1 MILTKNRLK
10 KIRKRIDD
18 DDMLNYLKYSH
29 LEPIRENDILWS
41 KVSDK
46 ATQFPDIMNNFTQTD
61 RKVMVDKETDTYDEL
76 NKMDI
81 NAKYVLEGLDKSF
94 KNDKQTQVNSYI
106 VKEFEPETPP
116 SGNSEDEGFMSR
128 NVDRGLR
135 IAQLSGSAMLTAL
148 NIADTIGSVV
158 LSPVIDS
165 ALDYLMS
172 NPSNENEDE
181 EEVEEEVEEEEV
193 PTGSGDV
200 PQTRDR
206 SRSRSDSSDNNMGHS
221 LLRRGASRSRSSSP
235 ASSAKTTPKKKII
248 DIITNIFYINYL
260 RNRFN
265 QHKVFTRIL
274 SILFFNCFAFCFFL
288 FVILFSI

>member
-18 DDMLNYLKYSH
+18 DDMLYYLKYSH
-29 LEPIRENDILWS
+29 LEPIREDNIL
-41 KVSDK
+41 KVETSDK

-61 RKVMVDKETDTYDEL
+61 KKVMVDKETDTYDEL

-81 NAKYVLEGLDKSF
+81 NAKYVLEGVDKSF
-94 KNDKQTQVNSYI
+94 KNDKQTQVNSLL
-106 VKEFEPETPP
+106 VKELEPETPP
-116 SGNSEDEGFMSR
+116 SSNSEDEGFMSR

-135 IAQLSGSAMLTAL
+135 MAQLTGSAMLTAL
-148 NIADTIGSVV
+148 NLADTVGSAV

-181 EEVEEEVEEEEV
+181 EEIEEEV
-193 PTGSGDV
+193 PTSSGDA
-200 PQTRDR
+200 PQTRER
-206 SRSRSDSSDNNMGHS
+206 SRSRDDSEDLGNS

-235 ASSAKTTPKKKII
+235 ASSAKTTPKKK
-248 DIITNIFYINYL
+248 
-260 RNRFN
+260 
-265 QHKVFTRIL
+265 
-274 SILFFNCFAFCFFL
+274 
-288 FVILFSI
+288 

>member
-10 KIRKRIDD
+10 KLRKRIDD

-29 LEPIRENDILWS
+29 LEPIREDDIL
-41 KVSDK
+41 KVEISDK

-61 RKVMVDKETDTYDEL
+61 KKVMVDKETDTYDEL
-76 NKMDI
+76 NKMNI
-81 NAKYVLEGLDKSF
+81 NAKYVLEGVDKSF
-94 KNDKQTQVNSYI
+94 KNDKQTQVNSLL

-135 IAQLSGSAMLTAL
+135 MAQLTGSAMLTAL
-148 NIADTIGSVV
+148 NLADTVGSAV

-181 EEVEEEVEEEEV
+181 EEVEQEVEEEV
-193 PTGSGDV
+193 PTGSADV

-206 SRSRSDSSDNNMGHS
+206 SRSRSDSSDNNDLGNS

-235 ASSAKTTPKKKII
+235 ASSAKTTPKKK
-248 DIITNIFYINYL
+248 
-260 RNRFN
+260 
-265 QHKVFTRIL
+265 
-274 SILFFNCFAFCFFL
+274 
-288 FVILFSI
+288 

>member
-18 DDMLNYLKYSH
+18 DDMLYYLKYSH
-29 LEPIRENDILWS
+29 LEPIREDDIL
-41 KVSDK
+41 KVETSDK

-61 RKVMVDKETDTYDEL
+61 KKVMVDKETDTYDEL

-81 NAKYVLEGLDKSF
+81 NAKYVLEGFDKSF
-94 KNDKQTQVNSYI
+94 NNDKQTQVNSYL
-106 VKEFEPETPP
+106 VKEFEPKTPP
-116 SGNSEDEGFMSR
+116 SSDSQDEDGSPFLR

-135 IAQLSGSAMLTAL
+135 IAQLTGSAMLTAL
-148 NIADTIGSVV
+148 NLADTVGSAV

-181 EEVEEEVEEEEV
+181 EVEDEVEV
-193 PTGSGDV
+193 PTSSGDV
-200 PQTRDR
+200 PQVIGRDR
-206 SRSRSDSSDNNMGHS
+206 SRSRDNSEDDNMGHR

-235 ASSAKTTPKKKII
+235 ASSGKASSAKTTPKKK
-248 DIITNIFYINYL
+248 
-260 RNRFN
+260 
-265 QHKVFTRIL
+265 
-274 SILFFNCFAFCFFL
+274 
-288 FVILFSI
+288 

>member
-29 LEPIRENDILWS
+29 LEPIREDDIL
-41 KVSDK
+41 KVEISDK

-61 RKVMVDKETDTYDEL
+61 KKVMVDKETDTYDEL

-81 NAKYVLEGLDKSF
+81 NAKYVLEGFDKSF
-94 KNDKQTQVNSYI
+94 KNDKQTQVNSFL

-135 IAQLSGSAMLTAL
+135 MAQLTGSAMLTAL
-148 NIADTIGSVV
+148 NLADTVGSAV

-172 NPSNENEDE
+172 NPSNENEEEDE
-181 EEVEEEVEEEEV
+181 EVEEEV
-193 PTGSGDV
+193 PTGSADV
-200 PQTRDR
+200 PQHLARDR
-206 SRSRSDSSDNNMGHS
+206 SRSRSDNEDDNMGHR
-221 LLRRGASRSRSSSP
+221 LLRRGAGRSRSSSP
-235 ASSAKTTPKKKII
+235 ASSAKTTPKKK
-248 DIITNIFYINYL
+248 
-260 RNRFN
+260 
-265 QHKVFTRIL
+265 
-274 SILFFNCFAFCFFL
+274 
-288 FVILFSI
+288 